1 MNITTSESK
10 GRSKDNHETD
20 APAAIDGP
28 DLRRRRWMRGAVA
41 AAPVVLTL
49 RSGALAAS
57 SCVPAKAT
65 AYAEPD
71 RGKLENI
78 NPGNVS
84 LAEGE
89 YCVKGYTDSGCPS
102 LHVRQVQ
109 PVSAGLLDNKEGKWY
124 CKAGRDRIKN
134 ANIAIFSSPAT
145 YMSFLG
151 TN

>member
-10 GRSKDNHETD
+10 GRSKADHETD
-20 APAAIDGP
+20 APATLNGP
-28 DLRRRRWMRGAVA
+28 DLRKRRWMRGAVA

-65 AYAEPD
+65 AFAEPD
-71 RGKLENI
+71 KGKLQNI

-109 PVSAGLLDNKEGKWY
+109 PVATGQINNRDGKWY
-124 CKAGRDRIKN
+124 CKSGDGRIKN